1 MNSDQIKPSPLNRNE
16 YKCIDY
22 EFENKIIKIYFHSP
36 KHSFHEFF
44 GHKRKITAFPHYRNL
59 LEFLF
64 ENDGLTIY
72 FTLDDIEAPFIKID
86 NDLLVN
92 MDKYQRFCLDIGSK
106 TSGRARAFFGKHLSL
121 NQMLSEE
128 EKKDLLKQELK
139 TEAVVSAAQQM
150 TDEEQKELLIR
161 LKNAIPS
168 SNNDDDSYSL
178 TDLVN
183 ALKNFSNN
191 PALQNATTIAL
202 PYIQLQT
209 LKDNLSFLRTALADN
224 KTETDIQNWI
234 DEDNRK
240 YSKQRCMIFG
250 IEFVDPKREGE
261 LSRKRFDILAEQN
274 RRYHVIIELKGP
286 EANIFE
292 VKQVSNN
299 NDGVSTEYRISDE
312 LSRAIPQVLGYKKL
326 YLEMSSEELEAI
338 GLKER
343 KEISK
348 CVIVIG
354 KRSDSSVWLENFDD
368 LKNSLNGIEIWT
380 YTDLVE
386 KLENTIE
393 NLENNL

>member
-1 MNSDQIKPSPLNRNE
+1 MIFPQFSIDKNE

-22 EFENKIIKIYFHSP
+22 QFKGKIIEIYFHSP
-36 KHSFHEFF
+36 KYSFHEFF
-44 GHKRKITAFPHYRNL
+44 EHKRRTTTFPHYRNL
-59 LEFLF
+59 LDFLF
-64 ENDGLTIY
+64 ENESLNIF
-72 FTLDDIEAPFIKID
+72 FTLDEINSPFIKIE

-92 MDKYQRFCLDIGSK
+92 MDQYQQFCVEIGNR
-106 TSGRARAFFGKHLSL
+106 TSGRAKAFFGKHLSL
-121 NQMLSEE
+121 SQLLTNE
-128 EKKDLLKQELK
+128 EKKDLLSSELK
-139 TEAVVSAAQQM
+139 PQTIVDVVQQM
-150 TDEEQKELLIR
+150 SEEKQKDLLER
-161 LKNAIPS
+161 LRRVIPIS
-168 SNNDDDSYSL
+168 SVGINTRQYNLS
-178 TDLVN
+178 DLIN
-183 ALKNFSNN
+183 ALKNFSSNN
-191 PALQNATTIAL
+191 ALQNATLITL
-202 PYIQLQT
+202 PYIQLNT
-209 LKDNLSFLRTALADN
+209 LKENLSFLKDALKDK

-240 YSKQRCMIFG
+240 YCKQRCMVFG

-261 LSRKRFDILAEQN
+261 LSRKKFDVLAEQN
-274 RRYHVIIELKGP
+274 RRYHIIIELKGP
-286 EANIFE
+286 EAEIFE
-292 VKQVSNN
+292 VRQVSNN
-299 NDGVSTEYRISDE
+299 NGGVSTEFRISEE

-338 GLKER
+338 GLKEQ

-354 KRSDSSVWLENFDD
+354 KRSSSSVWLENFDD